1 MFMMIISIYPDF
13 KMVLQM
19 DVGPGHNIPNSV
31 VLVLHD
37 TIIQLGQVAMEINAC
52 GSK

>member
-1 MFMMIISIYPDF
+1 
-13 KMVLQM
+13 M
-19 DVGPGHNIPNSV
+19 DVGSDHTIPNSV